1 MSGLR
6 FARCEA
12 ENEIVQARALF
23 ATLAVAVL
31 CASLAGIPQ
40 TSPKAHAI
48 PPPEARVDINYAS
61 MDELIKIPGMT
72 RVWAGRI
79 IRFRPSRTKADLI
92 EHGILSLVVYDRV
105 KDYLIAH
112 REKQ

>member
-1 MSGLR
+1 
-6 FARCEA
+6 
-12 ENEIVQARALF
+12 
-23 ATLAVAVL
+23 
-31 CASLAGIPQ
+31 
-40 TSPKAHAI
+40 
-48 PPPEARVDINYAS
+48 

-79 IRFRPSRTKADLI
+79 IRFRLYRTKADLI